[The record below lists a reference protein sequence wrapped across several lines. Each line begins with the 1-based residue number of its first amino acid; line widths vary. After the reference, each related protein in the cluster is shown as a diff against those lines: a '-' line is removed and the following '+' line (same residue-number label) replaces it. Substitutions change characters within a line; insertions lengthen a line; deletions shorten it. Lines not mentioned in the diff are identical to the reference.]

1 MLGHPHEGMPE
12 GSVPTEISSSSS
24 EGKRIIIPQAPSSS
38 FDSLEALPSAL
49 ADTCPPPLACPV
61 SGCLLVLKGE
71 MPHRYLKR
79 HPKYPGL
86 HGRMGDE
93 REAWLNLHKMEHEK
107 FLAALGS
114 TPSHNTSPK
123 EVPEVGQANYADKIK
138 LVEDDKAEEER
149 ESRAAEFELRAKNM
163 GITEMKFVAQKVAI
177 WEGMWVAKQ
186 NGDDIGG
193 LVVKYG
199 YKKIRTATQWQPH
212 YHYKFITPTTTTT

>member
-24 EGKRIIIPQAPSSS
+24 KGKRIIIPQAPCSS

-49 ADTCPPPLACPV
+49 ADTSPPPLACPV
-61 SGCLLVLKGE
+61 SGCLLVLRGE

-79 HPKYPGL
+79 HLKYPGL
-86 HGRMGDE
+86 HGRTGDKK
-93 REAWLNLHKMEHEK
+93 EAWLNLHKMEHER

-114 TPSHNTSPK
+114 TPSLNTSPK
-123 EVPEVGQANYADKIK
+123 EVPEVGQANYADIIK

-177 WEGMWVAKQ
+177 WEGIWADKQ

-193 LVVKYG
+193 WLQYDAWVLLNA
-199 YKKIRTATQWQPH
+199 ATSADQ
-212 YHYKFITPTTTTT
+212 